1 MRVRGMLPSSLAPVR
16 YLAVLT
22 SLALVACGPQVP
34 ESGVGFES
42 YPDYVRNREA
52 ALNGGAP
59 IPLVGGP
66 VVSGEV
72 GAASVPTE
80 NRDSLPAGIA
90 RQTGEMDAVGGIPG
104 AGASISDEQEFSAV
118 SARETIASDKERLA
132 QQRASYT
139 QISPTALPQRDG
151 TGGPNIVE
159 YALRTTNRLGEP
171 VYGRNNP
178 FREKQ
183 SISACGK
190 FASSDQAQIEFLTR
204 GGPERDTN
212 SLDPDGD
219 GYACAW
225 DPTPFRNAVN

>member
-1 MRVRGMLPSSLAPVR
+1 MRVRGMMLAF
-16 YLAVLT
+16 
-22 SLALVACGPQVP
+22 LALTACGPQVP

-52 ALNGGAP
+52 ALNGGGP
-59 IPLVGGP
+59 VPLVNGPLVNGP

-72 GAASVPTE
+72 AAPSARTE
-80 NRDSLPAGIA
+80 NRDFVPAGIA
-90 RQTGEMDAVGGIPG
+90 RETGEMDAVGGIPG
-104 AGASISDEQEFSAV
+104 ASATISDEQEFSAV

-132 QQRASYT
+132 QQRAVYT
-139 QISPTALPQRDG
+139 QIAPTALPQRDG
-151 TGGPNIVE
+151 SGGPNIVE
-159 YALRTTNRLGEP
+159 YALRATNRLGEA
-171 VYGRNNP
+171 VYSRTNP

-183 SISACGK
+183 SITACGK
-190 FASSDQAQIEFLTR
+190 FPSSDQAQIDFMTR
-204 GGPERDTN
+204 GGPERDPK